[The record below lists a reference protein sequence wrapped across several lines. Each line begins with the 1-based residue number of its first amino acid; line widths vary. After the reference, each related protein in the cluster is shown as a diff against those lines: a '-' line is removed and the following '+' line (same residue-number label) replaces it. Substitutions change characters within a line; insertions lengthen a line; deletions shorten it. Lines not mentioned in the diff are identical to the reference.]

1 MTELARPGGRQ
12 AAAPSEPDRAAA
24 ARDRLPEAAADRGPR
39 RARLPLRSRG
49 PARPGR
55 SRGSRRTDRATP
67 YLLLAPA
74 ALILGLVLGY
84 PLVRLVLLSF
94 QDYGLRALFT
104 GQAPWNGFANYEH
117 VFTGGEFGPVLLRT
131 LVFCAALVLGTLL
144 IGMLVALLLGALGR
158 RMRAA
163 VTLSLICAWAVPSVA
178 ATLVWQWLFEP
189 GYGVVN
195 WLLTQLGIFGDLT
208 QHEWFSSS
216 FSAFCVIWLLVVWQS
231 VPFVALTLRA
241 GLSQIPRAYYETAAI
256 SGAGAWTSFRLVTL
270 QFLRPI
276 LLLVTI
282 LSVIW
287 DFNVFNQIWIL
298 TQGGPMGGT
307 TTLGV
312 WSFTQAFSTEAYGQG
327 AAIAVVT
334 VVLLLVLT
342 VYYVR
347 RLVRAGEQW

>member
-1 MTELARPGGRQ
+1 MTELLR
-12 AAAPSEPDRAAA
+12 AAAPDAHPDG
-24 ARDRLPEAAADRGPR
+24 AAADHDARGR
-39 RARLPLRSRG
+39 RLF
-49 PARPGR
+49 GR
-55 SRGSRRTDRATP
+55 SRRPRRTRGGDRVAP
-67 YLLLAPA
+67 YVLLAPA
-74 ALILGLVLGY
+74 ALVLGLVLGY

-104 GQAPWNGFANYEH
+104 GQAPWIGFADYEH

-131 LVFCAALVLGTLL
+131 VVFCSALVLGTLL
-144 IGMLVALLLGALGR
+144 IGMLVALLLGALGSR
-158 RMRAA
+158 LRTA
-163 VTLSLICAWAVPSVA
+163 VTFALICAWAMPSVA
-178 ATLVWQWLFEP
+178 ATLVWQWLFQP

-195 WLLTQLGIFGDLT
+195 WLLTKLGIFGNLT
-208 QHEWFSSS
+208 EHAWFASS

-241 GLSQIPRAYYETAAI
+241 GLSQIPRSYYETAAI
-256 SGAGAWTSFRLVTL
+256 SGAGPWTSFRVVTL

-282 LSVIW
+282 LSVVW

-298 TQGGPMGGT
+298 TQGGPQDGT

-312 WSFTQAFSTEAYGQG
+312 WSFTQAFSSESYGQG

-334 VVLLLVLT
+334 VLMLLVLT
-342 VYYVR
+342 AYYVR